1 MAIFL
6 PPMPTFALGLTQNPL
21 YFFGSMPTPR
31 KNNTPPPVKVAN
43 KAPLP
48 WRWQTASICLWA
60 FLLYANTLSH
70 GFVLDDGLVILENK
84 FVQAGLKGIPD
95 ILSHDTFFGYAQ
107 AEGQEQVVAGG
118 RYRPLSLVLFAVLH
132 QFFGNTA
139 FMFHL
144 ATVLL
149 FVATC
154 LVLYHS
160 LSRLLAPITPDAART
175 TAWIA
180 TLLFA
185 AHPVHTE
192 VVANIKSCDEIL
204 ALLGGLLA
212 LNYVCKAQDTGR
224 KAWAIW
230 GGVAFLLACLAKENA
245 VAFAAVIP
253 VAWWIRRGS
262 ASENLT
268 LGRVMA
274 PVALAL
280 GVFLAVR
287 GALVGWS
294 FKTPPELLNNPY
306 LKLVGGQWVP
316 FSLAEK
322 MGTVCYGLGQYLR
335 LLVWPFPLTHDY
347 YPNHISLTALS
358 NPVALLGL
366 IAHLGLG
373 FYAILGLG
381 KRDVLRFSALYYL
394 LTLFM
399 VSNVLFPIGT
409 HLGERFLFMP
419 SVGFCLALGF
429 GLNLLLGSQAH
440 RKFGWGLLAGLL
452 VVWAVLTFRRN
463 AVWANNEVLFTTDVR
478 ISQNSAPLNKSV
490 AGILLSKALKMPDGP
505 QKQTV
510 LEDCMR
516 YADKA
521 LSVYPDFAEA
531 YGIRGTAR
539 YYFKQYEAAIA
550 DYRAAARFNVAQPEH
565 QKHLAMALRE
575 AAQYHGEQKNDLA
588 TAQRYL
594 LESWQLSNQ
603 DPETARLLGVVYM
616 LQRNYPEAIRWYNA
630 ALQLA
635 PNTPDYVQ
643 GLANVYLLAGDR
655 AKAEALLNN

>member
-1 MAIFL
+1 
-6 PPMPTFALGLTQNPL
+6 
-21 YFFGSMPTPR
+21 MPTPR
-31 KNNTPPPVKVAN
+31 KNNTTSVKVAD
-43 KAPLP
+43 KASSP
-48 WRWQTASICLWA
+48 WHWQTASIGLWA
-60 FLLYANTLSH
+60 FLLYANTLPH
-70 GFVLDDGLVILENK
+70 GFVLDDGLVVLENK

-132 QFFGNTA
+132 QFFGNSA

-144 ATVLL
+144 ATILL
-149 FVATC
+149 FVITC
-154 LVLYHS
+154 LVLYRS
-160 LSRLLAPITPDAART
+160 LSRLLAPVCQEAAQP
-175 TAWIA
+175 TAWMA
-180 TLLFA
+180 ALLFA

-192 VVANIKSCDEIL
+192 VVANVKSCDEIL

-224 KAWAIW
+224 TVWALW
-230 GGVAFLLACLAKENA
+230 GGIAFLLACLAKENA
-245 VAFAAVIP
+245 AAFAAVIP
-253 VAWWIRRGS
+253 MAWWVRRV
-262 ASENLT
+262 ASSESPE
-268 LGRVMA
+268 LGRIMA
-274 PVALAL
+274 PLALAL
-280 GVFLAVR
+280 GLFLVVR

-306 LKLVGGQWVP
+306 LKLAGGQWIP
-316 FSLAEK
+316 FSFAEK
-322 MGTVCYGLGQYLR
+322 MGTVCYCLGQYLR
-335 LLVWPFPLTHDY
+335 LLIWPNPLTHDY
-347 YPNHISLTALS
+347 YPNHIGLTALS

-366 IAHLGLG
+366 MAHLGLAI
-373 FYAILGLG
+373 YAILGFG

-429 GLNLLLGSQAH
+429 GLNYWAGRQSH
-440 RKFGWGLLAGLL
+440 RKLAWVLLAGLL
-452 VVWAVLTFRRN
+452 VVWGGLTLRRN
-463 AVWANNEVLFTTDVR
+463 AVWANNEMLFTTDVR
-478 ISQNSAPLNKSV
+478 TSENSAPLNKSV
-490 AGILLSKALKMPDGP
+490 AGILLSKALKMADGP
-505 QKQTV
+505 QKQTL
-510 LEDCMR
+510 LEDCIR
-516 YADKA
+516 HADKA
-521 LSVYPDFAEA
+521 VSVYPDFAEA

-550 DYRAAARFNVAQPEH
+550 DYRAAARFNMAQPEH
-565 QKHLAMALRE
+565 QQHLAMALRE

-594 LESWQLSNQ
+594 LESWQLSNK
-603 DPETARLLGVVYM
+603 DAETARLLGVVYM
-616 LQRNYPEAIRWYNA
+616 LQRNYPEAIQWYNA